1 MNDYVITING
11 SKKQVKIINDQK
23 ASIDGKVVDYG
34 LESLNCSNYL
44 LRINNNFYEISAEK
58 IDDVMYSLLVKG
70 KKIIT
75 IARTELQERAKKLV
89 EDAKAS
95 SNHQLDIKAPMPGMV
110 LKIKK
115 NTGDEIIIGD
125 SLLILEAMKMEN
137 DLKAPSSGKIK
148 EIYISEGSAVE
159 KGDKLFLIE

>member
-1 MNDYVITING
+1 MSKYVITING
-11 SKKQVKIINDQK
+11 SKKLVKIINENE
-23 ASIDGKVVDYG
+23 ASIDGKVVDYS
-34 LESLNCSNYL
+34 LESLNCSTYL
-44 LRINNNFYEISAEK
+44 LRINNNFYEISSEK
-58 IDDVMYSLLVKG
+58 INDEKYSLLVKG
-70 KKIIT
+70 KKINT
-75 IARTELQERAKKLV
+75 IARTELQERATKLV

-95 SNHQLDIKAPMPGMV
+95 ANHHLDIKAPMPGMV

-115 NTGDEIIIGD
+115 NAGDEIDTGD
-125 SLLILEAMKMEN
+125 SILILEAMKMEN

>member
-1 MNDYVITING
+1 MNEYVITISG
-11 SKKQVKIINDQK
+11 SKNQVNIINEKQ
-23 ASIDGKVVDYG
+23 ASINGEIVDYE
-34 LESLNCSNYL
+34 LESLNFSNYL
-44 LRINNNFYEISAEK
+44 LRINNNYYEISREK
-58 IDDVMYSLLVKG
+58 INDEKFSLLVRG
-70 KKIIT
+70 KKINAT
-75 IARTELQERAKKLV
+75 ARTELQERAKKLV

-115 NTGDEIIIGD
+115 NTGDEIFIGD